1 MHMTVEEKL
10 RVSKGSI
17 AEFCRKWKITEF
29 ALFGS
34 VLRGDF
40 SPDSDVDVLVTF
52 HSSADCDYEHLLRM
66 KEELERLF
74 ERPVDL
80 LQRQQIENSDNYIRR
95 KHILTNLETVYVA

>member
-1 MHMTVEEKL
+1 MIDSSPTSPRQRPGQEPGWCI
-10 RVSKGSI
+10 S
-17 AEFCRKWKITEF
+17 AT
-29 ALFGS
+29 LFGS

-80 LQRQQIENSDNYIRR
+80 VQRQQIENSDNYIRR

>member
-1 MHMTVEEKL
+1 MTVEEKL